1 MDVLHISVRK
11 AVSDECTRNFIMMV
25 PGNQYGILF
34 AGTSQQRRF
43 INSVHHREQCL
54 SSSKT
59 ACLLNIF
66 NVVNC
71 ELVSDTSFVSF
82 YCL

>member
-1 MDVLHISVRK
+1 MDVLRISVRK
-11 AVSDECTRNFIMMV
+11 AMPDECARNFIMMV

-34 AGTSQQRRF
+34 VETSQQRRF

-59 ACLLNIF
+59 TCLLNIF
-66 NVVNC
+66 NVVK
-71 ELVSDTSFVSF
+71 L
-82 YCL
+82 